1 MALSFRQFRNLARNL
16 SLSGIQRN
24 PQKRCDH
31 GIFPPV
37 FNFKDFHCRDKR
49 HIALEGWGTCI
60 QEVQDMRAFVIIV
73 IAAVLGFFG
82 YEYAAKG
89 LNPVEAIGALAGQ
102 AGEAAES
109 AVEVAGDAAEGA
121 ADMAESA
128 TDSVTDVSADAVE
141 AVEGAVEGITDAAA
155 DAADAATEMAT
166 DAADATTEMATDAV
180 EATAD
185 TAEAGSD
192 LMGNLLG
199 AVDPASLLTVDG
211 FDAEKVTAFIEASG
225 LSDGV
230 KSQLT
235 TAVSAAGDNPEM
247 VQTVIDQIKS
257 VMGL

>member
-1 MALSFRQFRNLARNL
+1 MAT
-16 SLSGIQRN
+16 
-24 PQKRCDH
+24 D
-31 GIFPPV
+31 
-37 FNFKDFHCRDKR
+37 
-49 HIALEGWGTCI
+49 
-60 QEVQDMRAFVIIV
+60 
-73 IAAVLGFFG
+73 AAD
-82 YEYAAKG
+82 AAT
-89 LNPVEAIGALAGQ
+89 EMATD
-102 AGEAAES
+102 
-109 AVEVAGDAAEGA
+109 AVEGATEMATDAADA
-121 ADMAESA
+121 AG
-128 TDSVTDVSADAVE
+128 DAVE
-141 AVEGAVEGITDAAA
+141 ATADAAT
-155 DAADAATEMAT
+155 DTADAATEMAT